1 MLRLDGGD
9 QTLIMA
15 EASGPPQLAYWG
27 PRLPDGADAA
37 PLIALGERAVPQG
50 ALDGGEAFDLFPEA
64 GRGFTGHPALE
75 VHRPGGGFVSQ
86 LAFVEAR
93 PVAHGYEVRLSD
105 ERMAIEIRLTVTL
118 DAATG
123 VAAFR
128 SRLTN
133 VGDTPLAVDWMAPA
147 ALPLL
152 HAEVMVFDGR
162 WAREFQPLRQ
172 QLATGLWLKD
182 NRTGRTSHH
191 APPFAVV
198 GTPGFGE
205 TTGEVVGLHLAWSG
219 NARLLVE
226 RLRDGRLQAQAGELF
241 LPGEMTLAPG
251 ESYQTP
257 ILYAARSDAGLNG
270 LSDRFH
276 PFVRDCILGGR
287 LRNRPRPVHFNT
299 WEAVYFRHELQE
311 LKALADLAA
320 SVGAERFVLDDG
332 WFEGRDDDATSLGD
346 WRADPRKYPDGL
358 EPLIDHV
365 RGLGLE
371 FGLWVEPEMANAR
384 SRLLREH
391 TDWTLHDG
399 DREQPLGRGQYV
411 LDLTRPEVADNIF
424 GQLDALLTAHPIGY
438 LKWDMNRDLTH
449 AGSAGRPVAHRQTR
463 ALYALID
470 RVRAAH
476 PRVEIE
482 SCASGGG
489 RADFEILKRTDRIWV
504 SDNNDP
510 IERQAIQRGFSIFF
524 PPEVMGSHVAAAAN
538 HTTGRRT
545 SIALR
550 ALTALFGHMGIEA
563 DVRAFSA
570 SELAGLKDWIGVY
583 KEYRGLLHHGRTVRQ
598 THGDPA
604 AVATM
609 VVDDDGA
616 LASFAQLQTPVLATP
631 DPLRLTGLDP
641 EAVYRVRLLNLPRR
655 PGAGM
660 KAAPALARGE
670 TIEASGRMIETIG
683 LPLPIL
689 AAGSVAVF
697 RLERVRSWSRELG
710 SSSASR

>member
-9 QTLIMA
+9 QTLLIA
-15 EASGPPQLAYWG
+15 LSPGSPRLAYWG
-27 PRLPDGADAA
+27 GQLATSADAGA
-37 PLIALGERAVPQG
+37 AAALGERAAPQG
-50 ALDGGEAFDLFPEA
+50 ALDGGEVFDLFPEA

-75 VHRPGGGFVSQ
+75 VHRPGGGFVTQ
-86 LAFVEAR
+86 LEQVGTR
-93 PVAHGYEVRLSD
+93 PVAGGHELLLRD
-105 ERMAIEIRLTVTL
+105 ARMAIEVRLTVTL
-118 DAATG
+118 DAAAG
-123 VAAFR
+123 VAAFG

-147 ALPLL
+147 ALPLV
-152 HAEVMVFDGR
+152 HDEVMVFDGR
-162 WAREFQPLRQ
+162 WAREFQPVRQ
-172 QLATGLWLKD
+172 RLATGLWLKD

-191 APPFAVV
+191 APPFAVI
-198 GTPGFGE
+198 GAPGFGE
-205 TTGEVVGLHLAWSG
+205 HTGEVVGLHLGWSG
-219 NARLLVE
+219 NGRLLVE

-251 ESYQTP
+251 ETYATP
-257 ILYAARSDAGLNG
+257 ILYAARSEAGLNG

-276 PFVRDCILGGR
+276 PFVRDRILGGR
-287 LRNRPRPVHFNT
+287 LRRKPRPVTFNT
-299 WEAVYFRHELQE
+299 WEAVYFRHESDE

-332 WFEGRDDDATSLGD
+332 WFEGRDDDTTSLGD
-346 WRADPRKYPDGL
+346 WRADPRKHPDGL
-358 EPLIDHV
+358 GPLIDHV

-371 FGLWVEPEMANAR
+371 FGLWVEPEMANAE

-391 TDWTLHDG
+391 PDWTLHDG
-399 DREQPLGRGQYV
+399 DRVQPLGRGQYV
-411 LDLTRPEVADNIF
+411 LDLTRAEVADNLF
-424 GQLDALLTAHPIGY
+424 GQLDALLAAHPIGY

-449 AGSAGRPVAHRQTR
+449 AASVGRPAAHRQTL

-476 PRVEIE
+476 PGVEIE

-489 RADFEILKRTDRIWV
+489 RADFEILRRTDRIWV

-510 IERQAIQRGFSIFF
+510 IERQVIQRGFGVFF
-524 PPEVMGSHVAAAAN
+524 PPEVMGSHVAAADN

-545 SIALR
+545 SIGLR
-550 ALTALFGHMGIEA
+550 ALTALFGHMGVEA

-570 SELAGLKDWIGVY
+570 GELEALKHWIEVY
-583 KEYRGLLHHGRTVRQ
+583 KSHRALLHGGRVVRQ
-598 THGDPA
+598 THADPG

-609 VVDDDGA
+609 VVGEDGA
-616 LASFAQLQTPVLATP
+616 LASFAQLQTPQFATP

-641 EAVYRVRLLNLPRR
+641 DAIYRVGRLNPPRR
-655 PGAGM
+655 PSGGAQR
-660 KAAPALARGE
+660 APALARGE
-670 TIEASGRMIETIG
+670 AVEAAGRMIETVG

-689 AAGSVAVF
+689 RPGAIAVF
-697 RLERVRSWSRELG
+697 RLERVR
-710 SSSASR
+710 A